1 MKLLRFVLAAI
12 RKALDGILIAIVI
25 SSVPAPDHAVVFDFV
40 LHVAV
45 VRDVHDEEALRLLQ
59 FVRANTYQLVFAI
72 DIRNNR
78 ILASLIGLILLPKKP
93 IKQPFLALLFRV
105 IGVPRLIE
113 SALLICSPSTASSS
127 RPCRSLHQLAGLAA
141 RVRPVHA

>member
-1 MKLLRFVLAAI
+1 M
-12 RKALDGILIAIVI
+12 
-25 SSVPAPDHAVVFDFV
+25 FDFV

-59 FVRANTYQLVFAI
+59 FVCANSYQLVFAI
-72 DIRNNR
+72 NIRNNR
-78 ILASLIGLILLPKKP
+78 ILASLISLILLPKKP

-113 SALLICSPSTASSS
+113 SALLVCSPSTASSS
-127 RPCRSLHQLAGLAA
+127 RPCCSLHQLARLAA